1 MLHFADMRHLLLPMR
16 AFTAMVSVVAAA
28 GAQNAPPITPL
39 EQKMVASIDAH
50 NAEDRALLEKIVDI
64 NSGTMNLPGVVAV
77 KDIVAPRFEAL
88 GFTVHWEAM
97 ESADKRAG
105 DLVAEHPC
113 PQGDGRC
120 GKRLLLIGHMDTVF
134 EPSSSFQRYGIV
146 PNTDGK
152 IVTGPGV
159 DDMKG
164 GIVVML
170 DALRAMKEAGALDR
184 AQISVVLSGD
194 EERHGNP
201 VEVSR
206 RDMIAAGKRCDV
218 ALEFEPSG
226 RFSGQDSVSTGR
238 RSAGSWKIEAT
249 GLSGHSSQIFAERL
263 GYGAIYE
270 LVRILDEFRRELPEE
285 GLTYNVGLL
294 LGGATAARDPL
305 DTGGTATGKS
315 NVIPPIALA
324 NGDIRT
330 LNDDQTARVE
340 AKMRAIVAKHLPK
353 TDAKITFDEGY
364 PAMAVT
370 PTGEALAQQ
379 WNGISEALGLGPVM
393 VGGPITRG
401 GGDIAFV
408 APYLPGLV
416 GVGILGEGAH
426 AEGETAYIE
435 SLASQAKRNAV
446 LMERLGMQ
454 PAGK

>member
-1 MLHFADMRHLLLPMR
+1 MLHCAPMRHFSLQLTAVLAT
-16 AFTAMVSVVAAA
+16 AFLGSLVH
-28 GAQNAPPITPL
+28 AQVTPL
-39 EQKMVASIDAH
+39 TPVERKMVASVDAH
-50 NAEDRALLEKIVDI
+50 NAEDRALLEQIVNI
-64 NSGTMNLPGVVAV
+64 NSGTMNLAGVVAV
-77 KDIVAPRFEAL
+77 KDVIAPKFEAL
-88 GFTVHWEAM
+88 GFQVHWEPM
-97 ESADKRAG
+97 TQVKRAG

-113 PQGDGRC
+113 PAGDGKC
-120 GKRLLLIGHMDTVF
+120 GKRLLLIGHIDTVF
-134 EPSSSFQRYGIV
+134 EPSSSFQKYAVV
-146 PNTDGK
+146 PGSNGK
-152 IVTGPGV
+152 VVTGPGT

-170 DALRAMKEAGALDR
+170 AALRAMKESGALDH
-184 AQISVVLSGD
+184 AQISVVISGD
-194 EERHGNP
+194 EERHGTP
-201 VEVSR
+201 VEISR

-218 ALEFEPSG
+218 ALEFEGSG

-238 RSAGSWKIEAT
+238 RSAGSWKIQAT
-249 GLSGHSSQIFAERL
+249 GASGHSSQIFGDKL

-270 LVRILDEFRRELPEE
+270 LVRILDEFRVQLPEE

-294 LGGATAARDPL
+294 LGGATAQRDAL
-305 DTGGTATGKS
+305 DTGGAATGKS
-315 NVIPPIALA
+315 NVIPPVALA
-324 NGDIRT
+324 TGDIRT
-330 LNDDQTARVE
+330 LNDEQTARVE
-340 AKMRAIVAKHLPK
+340 SKMRAIVAKHLPK

-370 PTGEALAQQ
+370 PAGEALAKQ
-379 WNGISEALGLGPVM
+379 WSGISESLGLGPVV

-426 AEGETAYIE
+426 AEGETAYID
-435 SLASQAKRNAV
+435 SIATQAKRNAV